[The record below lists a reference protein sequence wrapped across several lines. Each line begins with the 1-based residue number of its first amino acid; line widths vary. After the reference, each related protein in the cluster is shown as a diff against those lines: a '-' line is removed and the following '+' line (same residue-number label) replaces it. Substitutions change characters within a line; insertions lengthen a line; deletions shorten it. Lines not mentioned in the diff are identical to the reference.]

1 MTKEN
6 LSKEI
11 SKLIHLTY
19 AWSISKD
26 LGNPSSWLAS
36 QYQTITM
43 LNVAKLAMENI
54 EGDILEIGSRYGT
67 TTVPLLELA
76 SIYSKK
82 IISVD
87 PYNGQQEGDQKVFNF
102 FINETSKYQ
111 NFIHYRAMS
120 QDARLKNH
128 LIENHKFSFVFVD
141 GLHYDWACFEDIE
154 LAHSVLSE
162 NGICCVDDTA
172 YTEGDGYCAAA
183 YRRAKESG
191 KWISVPYLNDEPEN
205 SRKYQPSTAKDAEKA
220 YHFLIK
226 A

>member
-6 LSKEI
+6 ISKEI

-43 LNVAKLAMENI
+43 LNIAKLAMENI

-76 SIYSKK
+76 SIYGKK

-102 FINETSKYQ
+102 FSDHNL
-111 NFIHYRAMS
+111 NF
-120 QDARLKNH
+120 
-128 LIENHKFSFVFVD
+128 
-141 GLHYDWACFEDIE
+141 
-154 LAHSVLSE
+154 
-162 NGICCVDDTA
+162 
-172 YTEGDGYCAAA
+172 
-183 YRRAKESG
+183 
-191 KWISVPYLNDEPEN
+191 
-205 SRKYQPSTAKDAEKA
+205 
-220 YHFLIK
+220 FLF
-226 A
+226 

>member
-6 LSKEI
+6 IAKEI

-67 TTVPLLELA
+67 TTIPLLELA
-76 SIYSKK
+76 SIYDRK
-82 IISVD
+82 IISID
-87 PYNGQQEGDQKVFNF
+87 PFNGQQEGDQNVFDF
-102 FINETSKYQ
+102 FKDQTSKYK
-111 NFIHYRAMS
+111 NFIHYREMS
-120 QDARLKNH
+120 QDAKLKNH

-141 GLHYDWACFEDIE
+141 GLHYEWSCFEDIE
-154 LAHSVLSE
+154 LSYSVLSQ

-172 YTEGDGYCAAA
+172 YTEDKAYCSAA
-183 YRRAKESG
+183 YKKAKESN
-191 KWISVPYLNDEPEN
+191 KWLPVSFLNNEPEN
-205 SRKYQPSTAKDAEKA
+205 SRKYQPSTPKDVEKS

-226 A
+226 V